1 MRNEPNPT
9 QENYQEVV
17 LSALIPVA
25 ARPNMVYPSPDCLLP
40 GLVRSG
46 FNPLTL
52 KTSGSSILNKDW
64 KGPVSKSDAVLKLTK
79 KADYG
84 LIALRHLA
92 SIPGATA
99 STKDIADAYHLPVP
113 LLAKVLQQ
121 LTRAGILR
129 SVAGTNGGYKLS
141 RDARRISALEVVR
154 AIDGPVILTHCFTE
168 HGTCDQSENCTVREP
183 LRRVHEAILELLD
196 RFTITDL
203 AESPAVKLTPLP
215 TPLQPTSLQSTS
227 LQSTSLQSTKPHPAA
242 IENHPGL

>member
-1 MRNEPNPT
+1 MADLN
-9 QENYQEVV
+9 
-17 LSALIPVA
+17 
-25 ARPNMVYPSPDCLLP
+25 SP
-40 GLVRSG
+40 RS
-46 FNPLTL
+46 
-52 KTSGSSILNKDW
+52 
-64 KGPVSKSDAVLKLTK
+64 VLKLTK

-121 LTRAGILR
+121 LTRAGILK
-129 SVAGTNGGYKLS
+129 SVAGTNGGYKLA
-141 RDARRISALEVVR
+141 RDAQRISALEVVR

-183 LRRVHEAILELLD
+183 LRRVHEAILEILNK
-196 RFTITDL
+196 FTITDL

-215 TPLQPTSLQSTS
+215 APLNPVLS
-227 LQSTSLQSTKPHPAA
+227 
-242 IENHPGL
+242 ERHPGL